1 MFFQQIINGL
11 SVGSVYALVTV
22 GFSMVWSI
30 LLLVNFAH
38 SSFYILGAYVTLFM
52 MAMFGMNFKG
62 YLLAIAVSILVS
74 TVLTFV
80 MERGLLR
87 TIRNRKAAGISAMLC
102 TIGVQAIINN
112 GIQTIF
118 GSESKAFP
126 DVLKLGK
133 FKFNLLGSEVVV
145 TWFQI
150 VILIV
155 ALLLM
160 LIASGIVYKTKVGT
174 AMRAISQNPLAAQL
188 VGVNVNAVIT
198 MTFIMGSVIAVIAGS
213 MVGMHYRTIDTAM
226 AVSVSSK
233 TMAAAILGGIGYL
246 PGAVVGSLIIGVSET
261 LFSAYISSGYKDAIA
276 FCILIIFILFKPT
289 GLFGKKNVVKV

>member
-1 MFFQQIINGL
+1 
-11 SVGSVYALVTV
+11 
-22 GFSMVWSI
+22 
-30 LLLVNFAH
+30 
-38 SSFYILGAYVTLFM
+38 
-52 MAMFGMNFKG
+52 
-62 YLLAIAVSILVS
+62 
-74 TVLTFV
+74 
-80 MERGLLR
+80 
-87 TIRNRKAAGISAMLC
+87 
-102 TIGVQAIINN
+102 
-112 GIQTIF
+112 
-118 GSESKAFP
+118 
-126 DVLKLGK
+126 
-133 FKFNLLGSEVVV
+133 
-145 TWFQI
+145 
-150 VILIV
+150 
-155 ALLLM
+155 
-160 LIASGIVYKTKVGT
+160 
-174 AMRAISQNPLAAQL
+174 MRAISQNPLAAQL